1 MRPRHR
7 LATPPV
13 ALVALAALAVLAVA
27 PHAAV
32 ADPPAGTFSIVARDP
47 ATGELGVAVQSRA
60 FNVGMAVPWVEA
72 GVGAV
77 ATQAATNESFGPR
90 GLALLAAGLTAPET
104 LAKLL
109 ADDPGRESRQLAV
122 IDAAGRT
129 AQHTGA
135 GNGTWAG
142 GRTGE
147 EYACQGNLLAGEAV
161 VEAMARAFEATGGEL
176 AERLLAALVAGQRA
190 GGDKRGQQSAALLVA
205 RPSATRPEYRRR
217 YVDLR
222 VDDHPEPIAEIVRL
236 YRIFEGADL
245 APAHLRYAAE
255 FRAAGDEAAARRELD
270 RVVAILDRA
279 LARPET
285 TASTLNG
292 LAWSL
297 ATHDFALERAVTAA
311 ERAVALAPEDSGNVD
326 TLAEAYFRAG
336 RYDDAVAAGRRALEL
351 APDDPYLAAQ
361 LRRFENRWT
370 ELGPGESP
378 PGE

>member
-7 LATPPV
+7 LAP

-161 VEAMARAFEATGGEL
+161 

-190 GGDKRGQQSAALLVA
+190 GGDTRGQQSAALLVA

-311 ERAVALAPEDSGNVD
+311 ERAVALAPEDSGIVD